1 MLYILIVLVFIFVL
15 LFAMDIIWYIRQIF
29 MRFHSGRFIDER
41 EWEEAVLIRL
51 IAWSKKMPVVTMLDQ
66 RRLIILDVIQGKFK
80 NKTIQS
86 WQAALVYLAVSEYYN
101 SNGMQD
107 KIEVLIAREIGR
119 DGNWKQEP
127 EEIDTALLA
136 YYLLKY
142 AKDIDSIKP
151 AMDTIYRLILE
162 RRGADGLICYRKSSG
177 HLRFVDTLG
186 LVCPFLCAYGK
197 IYNVKEA
204 SQLAIEQ
211 VQDFERYGIHP
222 DYCMPVHAYDA
233 NTKIPMG
240 LYGWG
245 RGLVWYLLALC
256 ECYEILDNTNLEK
269 RFFEEL
275 ILEKSDLLTFFQKE
289 NGGVGWII
297 QNKDTYD
304 SSATAGYA
312 YFYAIV
318 YRICRDKKFYD
329 ISQKALKC
337 LMASTQRNG
346 AVDYSQGDTKGIGMY
361 SNVFSIMPFTQGL
374 TYLTICK
381 LSEEF

>member
-1 MLYILIVLVFIFVL
+1 MSRKRVNLLLSKFRILNDTEFILIIVCRFMHMMRIQKSPWDCMDGEGGLFGIFWRYVSVMKFWTILIGKTVF
-15 LFAMDIIWYIRQIF
+15 W
-29 MRFHSGRFIDER
+29 
-41 EWEEAVLIRL
+41 
-51 IAWSKKMPVVTMLDQ
+51 
-66 RRLIILDVIQGKFK
+66 
-80 NKTIQS
+80 
-86 WQAALVYLAVSEYYN
+86 
-101 SNGMQD
+101 
-107 KIEVLIAREIGR
+107 
-119 DGNWKQEP
+119 
-127 EEIDTALLA
+127 
-136 YYLLKY
+136 
-142 AKDIDSIKP
+142 
-151 AMDTIYRLILE
+151 
-162 RRGADGLICYRKSSG
+162 
-177 HLRFVDTLG
+177 
-186 LVCPFLCAYGK
+186 
-197 IYNVKEA
+197 
-204 SQLAIEQ
+204 
-211 VQDFERYGIHP
+211 
-222 DYCMPVHAYDA
+222 
-233 NTKIPMG
+233 
-240 LYGWG
+240 
-245 RGLVWYLLALC
+245 
-256 ECYEILDNTNLEK
+256 
-269 RFFEEL
+269 EL